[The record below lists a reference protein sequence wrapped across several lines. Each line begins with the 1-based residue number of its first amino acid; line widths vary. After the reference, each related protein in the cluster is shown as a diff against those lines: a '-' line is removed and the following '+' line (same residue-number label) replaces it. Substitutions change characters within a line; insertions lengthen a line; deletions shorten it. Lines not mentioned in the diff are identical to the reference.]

1 MAKAVQLLS
10 AMAFDKQTFDT
21 EYFADP
27 ILVVLGELPGV
38 SQPFQLDRVYKGPQG
53 TVEEVIV
60 LLDPDDRVIW
70 QRPGRF
76 IELRG
81 MMFEDLFRTSVTDDI
96 EIRSTDEHTMV
107 FLIDGEEAGRIPV
120 FIEAPESL
128 RAAGVAG
135 DAADTALKK
144 GSIMWLSIPQP
155 GGHEATR
162 PAWYVQQG
170 KKLFVLKGPQEQELP
185 NLEHNEQVTVIVKSK
200 DVKASIAEA
209 PADVR
214 VVDNDSDE
222 FARITQLGMGNRLNL
237 PDGEGAAERWKQTC
251 TLVELTPRWDA

>member
-1 MAKAVQLLS
+1 MPKAVQLLS
-10 AMAFDKQTFDT
+10 AMAFDKNTFDT

-27 ILVVLGELPGV
+27 ILVVLGERPGM

-53 TVEEVIV
+53 TVEEVIL

-81 MMFEDLFRTSVTDDI
+81 MMFEDLFRSEVSEDI
-96 EIRSTDEHTMV
+96 KVESTDEHTMV

-128 RAAGVAG
+128 KAAGVAG

-144 GSIMWLSIPQP
+144 GSLMWLTIPQP
-155 GGHEATR
+155 GGGEATR

-170 KKLFVLKGPQEQELP
+170 AKLFVLKGPGEQELP
-185 NLEHNEQVTVIVKSK
+185 NLEHNEHVRITVKSK
-200 DVKASIAEA
+200 DVKATIAEA

-222 FARITQLGMGNRLNL
+222 FSRIAQLGMGNRLNL
-237 PDGEGAAERWKQTC
+237 PDGEDALDRWKQTC
-251 TLVELTPRWDA
+251 TLVELTPHWNG